1 MATPV
6 WKGKHYAFFQ
16 NKECEFFPCHKGIKE
31 EDFNCLFCYCPLYML
46 GKKCGGNYEYTKE
59 GIKNCENCIR
69 PHVRNHYGSI
79 VEEYARICEYMK
91 DNESDV

>member
-1 MATPV
+1 MATPD

-46 GKKCGGNYEYTKE
+46 GKNCGGNYEYTE
-59 GIKNCENCIR
+59 SGMKNCEKCIR
-69 PHVRNHYGSI
+69 PHVRGNYGSI
-79 VEEYARICEYMK
+79 VEEYTRICEYMK